1 MEKSKT
7 KKQISFLAVA
17 MIVLLTGL
25 MPALAVRPNVV
36 VSGFNIK
43 EGNAAVGQNFV
54 LSLTLTNTEPTA
66 CAQGISTTVQASFP
80 FIMNGITSQAAGDL
94 CQGTTKGSSLT
105 VDFPMRI
112 DPTAKGGS
120 YQLMITNDFETPT
133 LAQFSTTNMVNLFV
147 QGTPDIKANIIN
159 SNPMDVYPGDTATIT
174 LSIENSGSFQAQ
186 SVTAKITADTPLNVN
201 WAKSFSSIGLL
212 DAKQSKTADFTI
224 EVPKDAQANDYE
236 LNLEVQYLDENLAKE
251 TKEFTL
257 IFHVKPK
264 AMFATSDAG
273 SDTLYANQNS
283 RTVSLLLKNTGTDT
297 AYNIKAKILPQ
308 YPFSTDGS
316 VRYVDALEPGKT
328 VPVQFTLDIDKDA
341 KPGAYALDALMSFED
356 AQGKSLQDTAK
367 VSLSVASAGFFR
379 STFVDYWFLW
389 LIVIVIAFIIIR
401 RRRKKAAV
409 KKKA

>member
-1 MEKSKT
+1 MKDKT
-7 KKQISFLAVA
+7 KKITLFLAVA

-25 MPALAVRPNVV
+25 MPVLAVRPNVV

-43 EGNAAVGQNFV
+43 EGEAAVGKDFV

-80 FIMNGITSQAAGDL
+80 FIMDGITSQAAGDL
-94 CQGTTKGSSLT
+94 CQGTVKGSSLT

-120 YQLMITNDFETPT
+120 YSLSITNDYETPT
-133 LAQFSTTNMVNLFV
+133 LAQFSTTNVINLFV

-159 SNPMDVYPGDTATIT
+159 SNPIDVYSGDTATIT

-186 SVTAKITADTPLNVN
+186 SVTAKITADAPLDVN

-224 EVPKDAQANDYE
+224 EVPKDAEAKDYE

-283 RTVSLLLKNTGTDT
+283 RTVRLLLKNTGTDT

-308 YPFSTDGS
+308 FPFSTDGS
-316 VRYVDALEPGKT
+316 VRYVDVLEPGKT
-328 VPVQFTLDIDKDA
+328 VPVQFTIDIDKDA
-341 KPGAYALDALMSFED
+341 KPGAYALDALMDFED

-367 VSLSVASAGFFR
+367 ISLAVASKGFFM
-379 STFVDYWFLW
+379 STFADNWFLW
-389 LIVIVIAFIIIR
+389 LAVIVIAVLVVR
-401 RRRKKAAV
+401 RRMKKAAET
-409 KKKA
+409 KKKS

>member
-1 MEKSKT
+1 
-7 KKQISFLAVA
+7 
-17 MIVLLTGL
+17 LTGL

-43 EGNAAVGQNFV
+43 EGEAAVGKDFV

-120 YQLMITNDFETPT
+120 YQLIITNDYETPT

-159 SNPMDVYPGDTATIT
+159 SNPIDVYPGDTATLT

-186 SVTAKITADTPLNVN
+186 SVDAKITADAPLDVN

-224 EVPKDAQANDYE
+224 EVPKDAEAKDYE
-236 LNLEVQYLDENLAKE
+236 LNLEVQYLDENLASQ
-251 TKEFTL
+251 TKDFTL

-283 RTVSLLLKNTGTDT
+283 RTVKLLLKNTGTDT

-308 YPFSTDGS
+308 YPFSSDGS
-316 VRYVDALEPGKT
+316 VRYIDVLEPGKT
-328 VPVQFTLDIDKDA
+328 VPVQFTIDIDKDA
-341 KPGAYALDALMSFED
+341 KPGKYALDALMSFED

-367 VSLSVASAGFFR
+367 VSLTVASKGFFM
-379 STFVDYWFLW
+379 STFADYWFLW
-389 LIVIVIAFIIIR
+389 LVIILAVVLIIR
-401 RRRKKAAV
+401 RRKKKAAET
-409 KKKA
+409 KKKS